1 MATTAAAAAAAAYC
15 KGLPDEA
22 MFRYVHSNELETPV
36 SLKIGTLE
44 GSLPRLSY
52 QDLLDDPMLKYSGRN
67 TSKFPDLKIM
77 VGIVDYPGECLLTKN
92 SNFKLSVQI
101 QHPRQIFIRPHVMED
116 CIILKEFAKYFHYV
130 FI

>member
-77 VGIVDYPGECLLTKN
+77 VGIVDYPGECLLTK
-92 SNFKLSVQI
+92 
-101 QHPRQIFIRPHVMED
+101 
-116 CIILKEFAKYFHYV
+116 
-130 FI
+130 